1 MPTGAGMKQRAL
13 LVGLGAIGWRGSQ
26 PDAPRSNCAA
36 NETHYHTMK
45 HHPQIEFAGGVDVDD
60 AARREF
66 QQATAALVYP
76 DLATALSEAKPAIVI
91 IATPPET
98 HRALVLEAAS
108 CPSVKGILCEKPLAP
123 TIVECQSMVGACNAV
138 SIPLVVGH
146 QRRYEQ
152 RHRLLRAFLKSE
164 ALGKPVAGACY
175 FSGTYLNNG
184 THAADVMR
192 FLLGDGPWSIYQK
205 AGEVFNA
212 WVSTEHGAITLS
224 SRGNLE
230 PGYMKA
236 MYDNLL
242 ECMDTGHTPE
252 CSGED
257 GLEAVRLALAAEEAH
272 EAAA

>member
-1 MPTGAGMKQRAL
+1 MKQRAL
-13 LVGLGAIGWRGSQ
+13 LVGLGAIGWRWSQ

-45 HHPQIEFAGGVDVDD
+45 HHPLIDFAGGVDVDD

-66 QQATAALVYP
+66 QQATSALTYP
-76 DLATALSEAKPAIVI
+76 DLATALTDAQPAIVT
-91 IATPPET
+91 IATPPHT
-98 HRALVLEAAS
+98 HADLVMQAAA
-108 CPSVKGILCEKPLAP
+108 CPTVRGIICEKPMAESVADCRRMLD
-123 TIVECQSMVGACNAV
+123 ACRGKV
-138 SIPLVVGH
+138 LVIGH

-164 ALGKPVAGACY
+164 AIGKPVAGACY

-184 THAADVMR
+184 THAADIMR
-192 FLLGDGPWSIYQK
+192 FLLGDGPWRIERK
-205 AGEVFNA
+205 VGEVFNA
-212 WVSTEHGAITLS
+212 WVSTEHGAITLF

-242 ECMDTGHTPE
+242 ECMESDHTPE

-257 GLEAVRLALAAEEAH
+257 GMEAVRMALAAQEAH